1 MATQAVSTPPPPVIS
16 GGTDNGQCIGA
27 DIFLF
32 ALIGFSTLIG
42 NLESIASKWTV
53 MMSNLEAAIQALLT
67 QQENS
72 LKKKWNYTALVNA
85 INSAVK
91 NNKTVPNSDATAMGA
106 FNSDLGVVQNEDQA
120 AVKNCDPT
128 LTAWQNLTSALAT
141 GLQAFVQSGGTV
153 TNIGKVLAGLLGQL

>member
-1 MATQAVSTPPPPVIS
+1 MATQAVSAPPPPVVS

-53 MMSNLEAAIQALLT
+53 MMSNLEASIQALLT
-67 QQENS
+67 TQENG
-72 LKKKWNYTALVNA
+72 LKAQWNYTKIQADINA
-85 INSAVK
+85 AVAAG
-91 NNKTVPNSDATAMGA
+91 KTIPNSDATAMGA
-106 FNSDLGVVQNEDQA
+106 FNSALGVVQNEDQA

-128 LTAWQNLTSALAT
+128 LTAFQNLTSALST
-141 GLQAFVQSGGTV
+141 GLQSFVQSGGTV